1 MKNVFSVPE
10 EALELL
16 ECIEIEVFLKLAFPN
31 CLSAA
36 EAVSVTLLDLLVWK
50 ITTAAEASGFA
61 TCTIFFTTHLVIF
74 TQNNSSSD

>member
-16 ECIEIEVFLKLAFPN
+16 ECIEIEVFLKLALPN

-36 EAVSVTLLDLLVWK
+36 EAVSVMLLDLLVWK

-61 TCTIFFTTHLVIF
+61 TGTIFFTTSCNF
-74 TQNNSSSD
+74 YAK